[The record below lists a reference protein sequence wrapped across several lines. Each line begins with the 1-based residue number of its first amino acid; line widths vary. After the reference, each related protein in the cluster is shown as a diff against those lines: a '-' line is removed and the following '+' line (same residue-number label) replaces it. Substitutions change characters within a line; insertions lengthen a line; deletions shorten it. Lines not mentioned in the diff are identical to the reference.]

1 MITVVGL
8 GLTDGDL
15 TVNAAEKIKTAQ
27 KVFIKTAKTATYDYF
42 LNNGIQ
48 AESFDSLYDE
58 AEDFDSLNSLIIQKL
73 LDAEKLAPIVFC
85 VNGNGGDDGT
95 VQQLMRQRKDD
106 VKIIPAAGFAYY
118 CATVYPDTS
127 FSCYSAY
134 DVAGGK
140 PFMPDKRHT
149 VIIREIDNR
158 YLAGT

>member
-58 AEDFDSLNSLIIQKL
+58 AEDFDSL
-73 LDAEKLAPIVFC
+73 
-85 VNGNGGDDGT
+85 T
-95 VQQLMRQRKDD
+95 
-106 VKIIPAAGFAYY
+106 
-118 CATVYPDTS
+118 
-127 FSCYSAY
+127 
-134 DVAGGK
+134 
-140 PFMPDKRHT
+140 H
-149 VIIREIDNR
+149 
-158 YLAGT
+158 